1 MEQTKTK
8 DMERIVL
15 LFNIASKAVLVIAII
30 VFIIGF
36 ALYSGFNNLSGVSLM
51 MLAPFILIAYPFL
64 RGAEIVIRAAIRYL
78 QINGE
83 PYGK

>member
-1 MEQTKTK
+1 MEQIKTK
-8 DMERIVL
+8 DGERIVL
-15 LFNIASKAVLVIAII
+15 LFNIASKAVLVIAVI

>member
-1 MEQTKTK
+1 MEQTKLTEG
-8 DMERIVL
+8 ERIVFL
-15 LFNIASKAVLVIAII
+15 LNIVSKAMLVIAVI
-30 VFIIGF
+30 VFVIGF

-64 RGAEIVIRAAIRYL
+64 RGAEIVIKAAIRYL

>member
-1 MEQTKTK
+1 MEQIKTK
-8 DMERIVL
+8 DGERVVL
-15 LFNIASKAVLVIAII
+15 LFNIASKAVLVIAVI

-64 RGAEIVIRAAIRYL
+64 RGAEIVIKAAIRYL

>member
-1 MEQTKTK
+1 MGQIKTN
-8 DMERIVL
+8 DGERIVL
-15 LFNIASKAVLVIAII
+15 LFNIASKAVLVIAVI

>member
-1 MEQTKTK
+1 MGKTKTN
-8 DMERIVL
+8 DGERIAL
-15 LFNIASKAVLVIAII
+15 LFNIASKAVLIVAVI

-51 MLAPFILIAYPFL
+51 MLAPLVLIAYPFI

>member
-1 MEQTKTK
+1 MDRIKTN
-8 DMERIVL
+8 DGERIVL
-15 LFNIASKAVLVIAII
+15 LFSIASKAVLVIAVV

-36 ALYSGFNNLSGVSLM
+36 AMYSGFNNLSGASLM
-51 MLAPFILIAYPFL
+51 MFAPFILISYPFI
-64 RGAEIVIRAAIRYL
+64 RGAEIVIKAAIRYL

>member
-1 MEQTKTK
+1 MEQIKTK
-8 DMERIVL
+8 DGERVIL
-15 LFNIASKAVLVIAII
+15 MFNLASKAVLVIAVI

>member
-1 MEQTKTK
+1 MEQTKLTEG
-8 DMERIVL
+8 ERIVFL
-15 LFNIASKAVLVIAII
+15 LNIVSKAMLVIAVI
-30 VFIIGF
+30 VFVIGF

-64 RGAEIVIRAAIRYL
+64 RGAEIVIKAAIRYL

-83 PYGK
+83 PNGK

>member
-1 MEQTKTK
+1 MEQIKTK
-8 DMERIVL
+8 DGERVVL
-15 LFNIASKAVLVIAII
+15 LFNIASKVVLVIAVI

>member
-1 MEQTKTK
+1 MKQTKPTEG
-8 DMERIVL
+8 ERIVFL
-15 LFNIASKAVLVIAII
+15 LNIVSKAMLVIAVI
-30 VFIIGF
+30 VFVIGF

-64 RGAEIVIRAAIRYL
+64 RGAEIVIKAAIRYL

>member
-1 MEQTKTK
+1 MGQTKTK
-8 DMERIVL
+8 DGERIVI
-15 LFNIASKAVLVIAII
+15 LFNIASKAVLVIAVI

-51 MLAPFILIAYPFL
+51 LFSPFILIAYPFI

>member
-1 MEQTKTK
+1 MEQIKTK
-8 DMERIVL
+8 DGKRVVL
-15 LFNIASKAVLVIAII
+15 LFNIASKAVLVIAVI

>member
-1 MEQTKTK
+1 MEQNKTK
-8 DMERIVL
+8 DGERIVL
-15 LFNIASKAVLVIAII
+15 MFNLASKAVLIIAVI

-36 ALYSGFNNLSGVSLM
+36 ALYSGFNNLSGISLM
-51 MLAPFILIAYPFL
+51 MSAPFLLIAFPFI

>member
-1 MEQTKTK
+1 MEQTKPTEG
-8 DMERIVL
+8 ERIVFL
-15 LFNIASKAVLVIAII
+15 LNIVSKAMLVISVI
-30 VFIIGF
+30 VFVIGF

-64 RGAEIVIRAAIRYL
+64 CGAEIVIKAAIRYL

>member
-8 DMERIVL
+8 DGERIVF
-15 LFNIASKAVLVIAII
+15 LFNIASKAVLVIAVI

>member
-1 MEQTKTK
+1 MKQTNPTEG
-8 DMERIVL
+8 ERIVFL
-15 LFNIASKAVLVIAII
+15 LNIVSKAMLVIAVI
-30 VFIIGF
+30 VFVIGF

-64 RGAEIVIRAAIRYL
+64 HGAEIVIKAAIRYL

>member
-1 MEQTKTK
+1 MEQIKTK
-8 DMERIVL
+8 DGERVVL
-15 LFNIASKAVLVIAII
+15 LFNIASKAVLVIAVI

>member
-1 MEQTKTK
+1 MEQTKLTEG
-8 DMERIVL
+8 ERIVFL
-15 LFNIASKAVLVIAII
+15 LNIVSKAMLVIAVI
-30 VFIIGF
+30 VFVIGF

-51 MLAPFILIAYPFL
+51 MFAPFILIAYPFL
-64 RGAEIVIRAAIRYL
+64 RGAEIVIKAAIRYL